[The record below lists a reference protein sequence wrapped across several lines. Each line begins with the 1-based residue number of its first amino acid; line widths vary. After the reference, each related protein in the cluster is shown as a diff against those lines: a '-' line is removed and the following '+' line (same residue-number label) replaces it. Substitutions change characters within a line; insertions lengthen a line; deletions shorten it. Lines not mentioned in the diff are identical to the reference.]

1 METILTEK
9 INSSPSLVFLLIKW
23 YLVVVNAL
31 ILLISLLFGIMVS
44 IMFFSSI
51 ISLNWSDF
59 GISLTLLIGVIV
71 LIFIS
76 RNGFNGA
83 LRESRQKLILYCN
96 GLIVILV
103 IATIAVITAFI
114 SLIKERNV
122 NIASIIIP
130 YMTVVITA
138 ILAFVMSNYINA
150 TTNDKLNLIVE

>member
-1 METILTEK
+1 METIITEK
-9 INSSPSLVFLLIKW
+9 INLSPSLGFLLIKW
-23 YLVVVNAL
+23 YLVVVNAV

-44 IMFFSSI
+44 IMLFASI

-59 GISLTLLIGVIV
+59 GISLTLLIGVIA

-76 RNGFNGA
+76 RNGFIGA
-83 LRESRQKLILYCN
+83 LHECRQKLILYCN

-130 YMTVVITA
+130 YMTVVITT

-150 TTNDKLNLIVE
+150 TTNDKLNSIVE